1 MYNQF
6 KISIWSWQPWF
17 QMELNYLQSDL
28 AWHNYRNMICTFC
41 HRNKIPHITWC
52 IHENQELQPFF
63 CQNLQFFLQKC
74 AYPKIHR
81 TTTVVHESYLFSIQY
96 VIQRLQL
103 TYSVLKR
110 LVLLAE
116 APYYGIL
123 FIVWD
128 FFAIYLIII
137 VFLK

>member
-1 MYNQF
+1 MYLLSQKQDTSYPMMHSWKSRIATIVLIF
-6 KISIWSWQPWF
+6 AKIFSSFW
-17 QMELNYLQSDL
+17 
-28 AWHNYRNMICTFC
+28 
-41 HRNKIPHITWC
+41 K
-52 IHENQELQPFF
+52 
-63 CQNLQFFLQKC
+63 KC
-74 AYPKIHR
+74 AYPKIYR

-128 FFAIYLIII
+128 FFAFYLII
-137 VFLK
+137 VFLKYPCIHEAIT